1 MEEDDSNPVDGSSAS
16 SSSSSSGNSISKI
29 IQKANDW
36 EPILNMENRAPTSE

>member
-16 SSSSSSGNSISKI
+16 SSSGSGSSINKI
-29 IQKANDW
+29 VQKTNDW